1 MPTRAPD
8 ERPPHLPATM
18 PHRTD
23 PTHHPTDDTTER
35 AMTDPTDPGS
45 QGGDPPADAVPG
57 GFDLGALV
65 EQAQALQ
72 QQMAEAQERQAAQVV
87 TGSAGGG
94 KVTVEMTGTGE
105 FRNVTIAPEAVD
117 PDEVELLEELVLA
130 ALRDA
135 SSQMAGA
142 YEQAMGDVDLPDLG
156 GLGGGLGGLLGG
168 Q

>member
-1 MPTRAPD
+1 
-8 ERPPHLPATM
+8 
-18 PHRTD
+18 
-23 PTHHPTDDTTER
+23 
-35 AMTDPTDPGS
+35 MTDPTDPGAPS
-45 QGGDPPADAVPG
+45 GDGPG

-72 QQMAEAQERQAAQVV
+72 QQMAEAQQQQAAQIL

-94 KVTVEMTGTGE
+94 KVTVEMTGAGE

-135 SSQMAGA
+135 SAQMAGA
-142 YEQAMGDVDLPDLG
+142 YEEAMGDVALPDLG

>member
-1 MPTRAPD
+1 MS
-8 ERPPHLPATM
+8 
-18 PHRTD
+18 D
-23 PTHHPTDDTTER
+23 PNNPGEA
-35 AMTDPTDPGS
+35 AM
-45 QGGDPPADAVPG
+45 G

-94 KVTVEMTGTGE
+94 KVTVELTGGGE

-117 PDEVELLEELVLA
+117 PEDVELLEELVLA

-135 SSQMAGA
+135 AAQVAEA
-142 YEQAMGDVDLPDLG
+142 QEQAMGGVDLPDLG
-156 GLGGGLGGLLGG
+156 ALGGGLGGLLGG
-168 Q
+168 E